1 MEEKQSTISTKTIP
15 ARELLAQIRQ
25 IPIFQHTREEDLEC
39 LGTVDLIEAPG
50 GSRLFERGDREL
62 YFWVLIDGEVRVT
75 KPEADGAM
83 TLLGT
88 LKAGDTF
95 GEVPLLTGVTAAPA
109 RGEVVQ
115 PSHLLRINGESFWDL
130 MGTCPVVRAGVLGN
144 MGRRLEAYQVLTLH
158 REKLISLG
166 TLAAGLMHEL
176 NNPGTAARRAS
187 TQLRENLIRLQQIS
201 LRFTRTPLTAEQQ
214 GCMHDLQERAFKFEK
229 PAAMS
234 TLDQAD
240 AEEELLTWL
249 ESIDVENAW
258 QIAPTL
264 TAVGWRRE
272 DIVCAQAAFPVE
284 MFSDALNWLASLISS
299 MQLVG
304 TIEESI
310 ARVTDLVVAVK
321 KYAYDDKNREREID
335 IHESIQS
342 TLTIL
347 AHKFRHKQIAIEK
360 RFAAEMPTIK
370 TTGTGLSQVWTNI
383 LDNAIDASPE
393 GGKIVIRTWIEGTQ
407 ACVGISDLGPGIA
420 AEHRDH
426 VFEPFFTT
434 KPAGIGTGLGL
445 DIAHRIVV
453 GQFGGTITF
462 TSEPGRTEFVVS
474 VPTPNNSSR
483 V

>member
-1 MEEKQSTISTKTIP
+1 MEEKQTTITTKTIP
-15 ARELLAQIRQ
+15 AHELLVQIRQ
-25 IPIFQHTREEDLEC
+25 IPIFQQTKEKDLEC
-39 LGTVDLIEAPG
+39 LGEVELVEAPAG
-50 GSRLFERGDREL
+50 TLLFERGDKDL
-62 YFWVLIDGEVRVT
+62 FFWILLDGEVRVT
-75 KPEADGAM
+75 KPEADGGL
-83 TLLGT
+83 TLLGA

-95 GEVPLLTGVTAAPA
+95 GEVPLLTGVPATPA
-109 RGEVVQ
+109 RGEATAD
-115 PSHLLRINGESFWDL
+115 SHLIRVAPASFWSL
-130 MGTCPVVRAGVLGN
+130 MGTCPVVRSGVLVN

-201 LRFTRTPLTAEQQ
+201 LRFTRSPLTAEQKT
-214 GCMHDLQERAFKFEK
+214 CMHDLQERALKFDK

-240 AEEELLTWL
+240 AEEELLNWL
-249 ESIDVENAW
+249 EGIGVENAW

-272 DIVCAQAAFPVE
+272 DIECARSAFPAE
-284 MFSDALNWLASLISS
+284 LFSDSLNWLTSLISS

-310 ARVTDLVVAVK
+310 ARVTDLVIAVK

-335 IHESIQS
+335 VHESILS

-360 RFAAEMPTIK
+360 RFAAEMPKIK

-393 GGKIVIRTWIEGTQ
+393 GGKIVIRTWTEGTQ
-407 ACVGISDLGPGIA
+407 ACVGIADQGSGIA
-420 AEHRDH
+420 ADHRDH

-434 KPAGIGTGLGL
+434 KPAGVGTGLGL
-445 DIAHRIVV
+445 DI
-453 GQFGGTITF
+453 FGVLVQHPANWLMRGLLG
-462 TSEPGRTEFVVS
+462 SAGR
-474 VPTPNNSSR
+474 
-483 V
+483 